1 MWRRRLLC
9 YPGNGIS
16 ASRTKHEDPAADLRI
31 ATLRNA
37 VQGSA
42 NCSGCSGQ
50 RFYGNAQESICA
62 AQLITEDEG
71 LGRLAHTVQV
81 LWFFS

>member
-1 MWRRRLLC
+1 MWRQRLPC

-16 ASRTKHEDPAADLRI
+16 ASRTKHEEPAAELRI

-37 VQGSA
+37 L
-42 NCSGCSGQ
+42 
-50 RFYGNAQESICA
+50 QESICA

-81 LWFFS
+81 LVDLAPPAASRRR